1 MKTVVISF
9 KKISNMSEKLE
20 RSFFNWLRENNIS
33 YTASDFI
40 SHNIFVEERDVS
52 KIKKIWPEI
61 IKL

>member
-20 RSFFNWLRENNIS
+20 RAFFNWLRENNIP

-52 KIKKIWPEI
+52 KIKNIWPEI

>member
-1 MKTVVISF
+1 MKTAVISF

-20 RSFFNWLRENNIS
+20 RAFLNWLRENNIP

-40 SHNIFVEERDVS
+40 SHNTFVEERDVS
-52 KIKKIWPEI
+52 KIKNIWPEI

>member
-1 MKTVVISF
+1 MKTAVISF

>member
-20 RSFFNWLRENNIS
+20 GAFFNWLRENNIP

-40 SHNIFVEERDVS
+40 SHNIFVEEHNVS
-52 KIKKIWPEI
+52 KIKKVWPEI